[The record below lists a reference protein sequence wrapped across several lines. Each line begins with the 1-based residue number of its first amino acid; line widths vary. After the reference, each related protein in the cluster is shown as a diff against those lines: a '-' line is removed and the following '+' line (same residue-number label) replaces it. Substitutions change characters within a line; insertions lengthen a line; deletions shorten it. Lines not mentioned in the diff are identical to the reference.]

1 MVFITSKNGIYAC
14 KNVVETC
21 RKHGDMILRYLL
33 IKMRTEIVKC
43 PSSACGN
50 CQVESQA
57 RACYCYSMYLQ
68 VVKVPLFNYSISQVS
83 YVHSSRTTD
92 ESLHFRLLQKTKTL
106 SRANADFDFQRQSL
120 KDISYDQN
128 FFAKICRRNFEISE
142 LKK

>member
-1 MVFITSKNGIYAC
+1 M
-14 KNVVETC
+14 VETC

-33 IKMRTEIVKC
+33 IKTAAKLVSKM
-43 PSSACGN
+43 SSACGN

-57 RACYCYSMYLQ
+57 RATVTLLNVLTSR
-68 VVKVPLFNYSISQVS
+68 KVHLFNYSISQVS
-83 YVHSSRTTD
+83 YVHSPRTRTQFILGP
-92 ESLHFRLLQKTKTL
+92 SLGQPMNRFTFVYFRKPKHFRAQMPTSTSK
-106 SRANADFDFQRQSL
+106 QSL